1 MTACPSAESPRSPA
15 LVARHLGWSGLLLE
29 VGGAALAVDAPSAVD
44 LPLALTWTER
54 ERVAGARA
62 STGPLAAAPEVLA
75 WLGVSG
81 TPFGPDPVPLGGFT
95 VTARPY
101 RPIPYATAPEAL
113 RKTRSALLSPT
124 RAAARLGFTLRRP
137 ASRPLALRVDR
148 DGVRVVLLGQAL
160 HRFHTS
166 AELADLAAWAGR
178 ADLVIA
184 GTDYDDEVATGDQL
198 RAFDARLRVVAD
210 LTGEIRRALRLPV
223 RPLSVATAAAPPG
236 TRRLGPE
243 EALLL

>member
-1 MTACPSAESPRSPA
+1 MTACPSAEVSTAPA
-15 LVARHLGWSGLLLE
+15 LVVRHLGWSGLLLE
-29 VGGAALAVDAPSAVD
+29 IGGAALAVDAPDPVER
-44 LPLALTWTER
+44 PLVLTWTER

-62 STGPLAAAPEVLA
+62 STGPVAAASEVLA
-75 WLGVSG
+75 WLGLSG
-81 TPFGPDPVPLGGFT
+81 TPLGDAPVTLGGFT
-95 VTARPY
+95 VAARPY

-113 RKTRSALLSPT
+113 RKTRSALRAPT

-160 HRFHTS
+160 HRFHTA
-166 AELADLAAWAGR
+166 AELAALAAWAGP

-198 RAFDARLRVVAD
+198 RAFDARVRVVAD

-223 RPLSVATAAAPPG
+223 RPLSVATAAAPRG
-236 TRRLGPE
+236 T
-243 EALLL
+243 